1 MVKQSTM
8 VNRLD
13 AADVTELA
21 PGVHKV
27 EWVPDTRFPLCGT
40 FVFHLEDY
48 TIGYIIRNDL
58 LNDPRVKFV
67 GLRQPHPLEPKI
79 ELRIQTV
86 SSNPFTLVLESLRK
100 RKAGLSLL
108 KARFK
113 AAVGAAPVVQ
123 TTDGVLFHSGDAA
136 KSMDPMGVSMRGLL
150 YLPGEEEARIAI
162 IVVTISRRR
171 TADLDS
177 FL

>member
-136 KSMDPMGVSMRGLL
+136 KSMDPMGVSMVGGDIEGAGNGAGAGGFSSLL
-150 YLPGEEEARIAI
+150 R
-162 IVVTISRRR
+162 
-171 TADLDS
+171 
-177 FL
+177 